1 MENMKFGLTKTFLG
15 RVCISASAFC
25 LYMTTVS
32 IRWAKTSVELDST
45 FFVFARFALGFIV
58 ICSILAVKRRPLKPR
73 NWWLLLGR
81 AFSNVAA
88 VFCFFKAVS
97 LTSAA
102 EGNILNMTYPLFIAV
117 FFFLFQKGKK
127 DYPAYFLTLVAFF
140 GVWLVISPQ
149 GFALR
154 MENLWG
160 LASGFFGAIAV
171 TILNFARKFNDT
183 DTILFFMFGI
193 GTLLIGIFFPQH
205 LFIPT
210 LEQAKYLAIAAIF
223 GVLGQ
228 YLLTLGFKYVTAVEG
243 GVISSSR
250 ILIAAILGPYIV
262 SDPALGLSGW
272 FGALLIF
279 GTNVYLTIRDIGIQQ
294 K

>member
-1 MENMKFGLTKTFLG
+1 MKIGLTKTFLG

-25 LYMTTVS
+25 LYMSTVS

-45 FFVFARFALGFIV
+45 FFVFARFALGFAV
-58 ICSILAVKRRPLKPR
+58 ICSILIAKRQTLKPR
-73 NWWLLLGR
+73 NWWLLIGR
-81 AFSNVAA
+81 ALTNVAS

-102 EGNILNMTYPLFIAV
+102 EGNILNLTYPLFIAV
-117 FFFLFQKGKK
+117 GFFLFQKGKR
-127 DYPAYFLTLVAFF
+127 DYPAYVLTLVAFI
-140 GVWLVISPQ
+140 GVWLVVSPQ

-160 LASGFFGAIAV
+160 LASGFFGALAI
-171 TILNFARKFNDT
+171 TILNASRKFNDT

-193 GTLLIGIFFPQH
+193 GTLLIGILFPQH

-210 LEQAKYLAIAAIF
+210 WEQFKFLGIAAIF
-223 GVLGQ
+223 GVMGQ

-272 FGALLIF
+272 FGAVLIF
-279 GTNVYLTIRDIGIQQ
+279 GTNVYLTLRDIGVEH

>member
-1 MENMKFGLTKTFLG
+1 MEIRLTKTFLG
-15 RVCISASAFC
+15 RASIFASAFC
-25 LYMTTVS
+25 LYMSTVA
-32 IRWAKTSVELDST
+32 IRWAKSSVELDST
-45 FFVFARFALGFIV
+45 FFVFARFALGFAI
-58 ICSILAVKRRPLKPR
+58 ICLILLVKRRRLRPR
-73 NWWLLLGR
+73 KWGLLLGR
-81 AFSNVAA
+81 AITNIAA

-102 EGNILNMTYPLFIAV
+102 EGNILNLTYPLFIAV

-127 DYPAYFLTLVAFF
+127 DYPAYFLTMVAFM

-149 GFALR
+149 GVALR
-154 MENLWG
+154 VENLWG

-193 GTLLIGIFFPQH
+193 GTLLIGVLFPQH

-210 LEQAKYLAIAAIF
+210 VEQGKYLMVAAVF
-223 GVLGQ
+223 GFLGQ

-243 GVISSSR
+243 GIISSSR
-250 ILIAAILGPYIV
+250 ILIAAILGPFIV
-262 SDPALGLSGW
+262 MDPEIGLSGW
-272 FGALLIF
+272 LGALLIF
-279 GTNVYLTIRDIGIQQ
+279 AANVYLTVRDISIQH